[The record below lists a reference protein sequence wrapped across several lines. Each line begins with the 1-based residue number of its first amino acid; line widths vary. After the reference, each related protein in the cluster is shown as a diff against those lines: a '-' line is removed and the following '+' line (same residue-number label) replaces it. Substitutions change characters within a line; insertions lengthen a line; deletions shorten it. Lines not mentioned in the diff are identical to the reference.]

1 MVSARAFVGWYNGL
15 PENRGVSL
23 GSVPS
28 ASSSTAQPALGSHS
42 WGKGQPQAWEAASEM
57 RCEASGWLRGEASGK
72 MG

>member
-15 PENRGVSL
+15 PENREVSL

-42 WGKGQPQAWEAASEM
+42 WGKGPPQAWEAAGEM
-57 RCEASGWLRGEASGK
+57 RCEASGWQGRGASGK